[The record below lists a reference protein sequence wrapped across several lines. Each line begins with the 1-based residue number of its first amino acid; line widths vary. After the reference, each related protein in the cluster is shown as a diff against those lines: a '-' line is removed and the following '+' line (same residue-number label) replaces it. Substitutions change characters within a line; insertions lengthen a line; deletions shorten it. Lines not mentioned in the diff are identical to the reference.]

1 MINYDDILKHLDD
14 CGYKVEES
22 YFLEQP
28 CLTVFLNI
36 DNNKIKLV
44 HFKLD
49 QLTEMPLFFVK
60 SPLALGRLAHI
71 SLHEIEDEELG
82 MFCVNTPESLSINFD
97 RPKLVFEETL
107 KRYEN
112 LLTEVIM
119 DDNFNQL
126 EQLREFQ
133 AHWLNIYTDSH
144 KKIICT
150 SESGDF
156 EILNI
161 YAPPSE
167 YGLGSYYIADSKE
180 SELSDFF
187 ELSLKYNSRK
197 IARKRGYI
205 LPLQSLSPAPW
216 RKEELSDYY
225 LNCLSQLSKED
236 ERLFQD
242 QSGYRSNEFWLIF
255 NAPVPSGKTW
265 FCIYLKL
272 KDKKSKK
279 SLPLNREAL
288 DKWDISAIEII
299 SFNRELM
306 MPRSGAEVALSDKK
320 VLLVGTGS
328 VGGEI
333 AEKLA
338 SSGLGFLDMIDPDCF
353 SLDNLFRHTL
363 DLNSLNRPKTSALQI
378 ELLGKNP
385 WLNTRA
391 FHDKLLSLTK
401 NELIKSLELYD
412 LIIIAIGNPTHERL
426 FSRKLKENNIN
437 VPVINTWVEGYGI
450 GGHAILDIP
459 KSKGCLYCAYT
470 EPTGINGLNSNLNFL
485 KEDQNLTK
493 NHGGCGS
500 AFLPYSGLSASQTA
514 LIATDLALKY
524 LLREITES
532 SKISW
537 KGSEVKAKEEGFE
550 LTDRYYLF
558 QESLIPLSLH
568 NPLCDFC
575 NVS

>member
-1 MINYDDILKHLDD
+1 MINYDDIVRDLEDR
-14 CGYKVEES
+14 GYRIEES
-22 YFLEQP
+22 IFLDQS
-28 CLTVFLNI
+28 CLTVTLNI
-36 DNNKIKLV
+36 DNNKIELI
-44 HFKLD
+44 HFKLN
-49 QLTEMPLFFVK
+49 QLTEMPSFFVK
-60 SPLALGRLAHI
+60 NPLALGRLAHI
-71 SLHEIEDEELG
+71 SLYEIQGEELG
-82 MFCVNTPESLSINFD
+82 GFCVNTPDSLSINFD
-97 RPKLVFEETL
+97 RPALVFEETL
-107 KRYEN
+107 ERYEK
-112 LLTEVIM
+112 LLTEVIT
-119 DDNFNQL
+119 DEVFNKS

-133 AHWLNIYTDSH
+133 AHWLNIYTDSN

-156 EILNI
+156 EVLDI
-161 YAPPSE
+161 YAPSFE

-180 SELSDFF
+180 SELTVFF
-187 ELSLKYNSRK
+187 ETVLKNNSK
-197 IARKRGYI
+197 KTERKRGYV

-216 RKEELSDYY
+216 CKEELSDYY
-225 LNCLSQLSKED
+225 RNCLSQLSEKD
-236 ERLFQD
+236 YTLFRN
-242 QSGYRSNEFWLIF
+242 QSGYRSDEFWLMF
-255 NAPVPSGKTW
+255 NAPTPSGKTW

-272 KDKKSKK
+272 KDRKSKK
-279 SLPLNREAL
+279 SLPINREAL

-320 VLLVGTGS
+320 VLLVGGGS

-378 ELLGKNP
+378 KLLGKNP

-391 FHDKLLSLTK
+391 FYDKLLILTR
-401 NELIKSLELYD
+401 NELIKRLESYD

-426 FSRKLKENNIN
+426 FSRKLKESNIN
-437 VPVINTWVEGYGI
+437 VPVINTWVEGYGV
-450 GGHAILDIP
+450 GGHAILDVST
-459 KSKGCLYCAYT
+459 SKGCLYCAYT
-470 EPTGINGLNSNLNFL
+470 DSLGINGLNSNLNFL
-485 KEDQNLTK
+485 KADQNLTK

-524 LLREITES
+524 LLEEITES

-558 QESLIPLSLH
+558 QESLMPLSLH

-575 NVS
+575 NVN